1 AQLPRRA
8 LRRRAAARLDRPC
21 LRQPP
26 APVARRRA
34 QRQPRP
40 GHLDRRDATALPDQQ
55 DRHDCRRRHP
65 RPRDGRQ
72 HAPPRDRALRGPRR
86 PRRGQRRLHRGVD
99 VRVRP
104 AHAGRDGRRPRGAD
118 QRPRSRL
125 PLLTMSRLLFF
136 TQEAFRALRR
146 NGAPSMAAVVT
157 TVVTVILLGVLIPIF
172 QTTQAKS
179 DQVRDSLEF
188 RVAIYDDAT
197 KPEINKL
204 EDQLLAIPHVAS
216 ARLITKSEALHE
228 LTEDLGK
235 QKSGELLTQL
245 HSNPLPANFEVKA
258 DDASNLDAVRAA
270 VTPPGPSGNPQSI
283 SPIVQDVFDRQED
296 SKKIEQV
303 TSALKIVLTV
313 ITALLII
320 ASLMLV
326 GNTIRLS
333 IYTRRRE
340 VEVMRLVGA
349 TRWFIRWPFMI
360 EGVVVGF
367 AGGLV
372 AILILWLGKITIVD
386 PLSDTFSFLAAQ
398 NNSTLSFPALVAILF
413 GASVLV
419 SAVGSGVTLRR
430 FLKV

>member
-1 AQLPRRA
+1 
-8 LRRRAAARLDRPC
+8 
-21 LRQPP
+21 
-26 APVARRRA
+26 
-34 QRQPRP
+34 
-40 GHLDRRDATALPDQQ
+40 
-55 DRHDCRRRHP
+55 
-65 RPRDGRQ
+65 
-72 HAPPRDRALRGPRR
+72 
-86 PRRGQRRLHRGVD
+86 
-99 VRVRP
+99 
-104 AHAGRDGRRPRGAD
+104 
-118 QRPRSRL
+118 
-125 PLLTMSRLLFF
+125 MSRLLFF

-146 NGAPSMAAVVT
+146 NGAPSMAAIVT

-188 RVAIYDDAT
+188 RVAIFDDAT
-197 KPEINKL
+197 KAEIAKL
-204 EDQLLAIPHVAS
+204 EDQLLAIPHVA
-216 ARLITKSEALHE
+216 AVRLISKSEALDE

-258 DDASNLDAVRAA
+258 DDASNLDSVRAA
-270 VTPPGPSGNPQSI
+270 VTPPGPSGKPQPI

-367 AGGLV
+367 FGGLV
-372 AILILWLGKITIVD
+372 AILILWLGKLTIVD
-386 PLSDTFSFLAAQ
+386 PLSNSIGFLAAQ
-398 NNSTLSFPALVAILF
+398 NSTTLSFPALVAILF
-413 GASVLV
+413 AAAVLV

>member
-1 AQLPRRA
+1 
-8 LRRRAAARLDRPC
+8 
-21 LRQPP
+21 
-26 APVARRRA
+26 
-34 QRQPRP
+34 
-40 GHLDRRDATALPDQQ
+40 
-55 DRHDCRRRHP
+55 
-65 RPRDGRQ
+65 
-72 HAPPRDRALRGPRR
+72 
-86 PRRGQRRLHRGVD
+86 
-99 VRVRP
+99 
-104 AHAGRDGRRPRGAD
+104 
-118 QRPRSRL
+118 
-125 PLLTMSRLLFF
+125 MSRLLFF

-146 NGAPSMAAVVT
+146 NGAPSMAAIVT

-179 DQVRDSLEF
+179 DQVRDSLET

-197 KPEINKL
+197 KSEIAKL

-216 ARLITKSEALHE
+216 VNLITKAEALHE
-228 LTEDLGK
+228 LSEDLGK
-235 QKSGELLTQL
+235 EKSGELLTQL
-245 HSNPLPANFEVKA
+245 HSNPLPANFSVKA
-258 DDASNLDAVRAA
+258 DDASNLDSVEAA
-270 VTPPGPSGNPQSI
+270 IMPPGPNGKPQPI
-283 SPIVQDVFDRQED
+283 SPIIQDQFNRQED

-313 ITALLII
+313 ITALLIV

-367 AGGLV
+367 FGGLV
-372 AILILWLGKITIVD
+372 AILILWLGKLTIVD
-386 PLSDTFSFLAAQ
+386 PLSDSIGFLAAQ
-398 NNSTLSFPALVAILF
+398 NSTTLSFPALVAILF
-413 GASVLV
+413 AAAVLV
-419 SAVGSGVTLRR
+419 SAIGSGVTLRR

>member
-1 AQLPRRA
+1 
-8 LRRRAAARLDRPC
+8 
-21 LRQPP
+21 
-26 APVARRRA
+26 
-34 QRQPRP
+34 
-40 GHLDRRDATALPDQQ
+40 
-55 DRHDCRRRHP
+55 
-65 RPRDGRQ
+65 
-72 HAPPRDRALRGPRR
+72 
-86 PRRGQRRLHRGVD
+86 
-99 VRVRP
+99 
-104 AHAGRDGRRPRGAD
+104 
-118 QRPRSRL
+118 
-125 PLLTMSRLLFF
+125 MSRLLFF

-157 TVVTVILLGVLIPIF
+157 TIVTVILLGVLIPIF

-179 DQVRDSLEF
+179 NQVRDSLEF

-197 KPEINKL
+197 RAEINQL
-204 EDQLLAIPHVAS
+204 QEELLAIPHVAS
-216 ARLITKSEALHE
+216 ARLITKAQALNE
-228 LTEDLGK
+228 LKQDLGK
-235 QKSGELLTQL
+235 KKSGELLAQL
-245 HSNPLPANFEVKA
+245 HTNPLPANFQVKA
-258 DDASNLDAVRAA
+258 DDASNLGAVEAA
-270 VTPPGPSGNPQSI
+270 VTPPGPNGKPKPISSI
-283 SPIVQDVFDRQED
+283 IPTENGVFSRQED

-313 ITALLII
+313 ITALLIV

-367 AGGLV
+367 FGGLV
-372 AILILWLGKITIVD
+372 AILILWLGKLTIVD
-386 PLSDTFSFLAAQ
+386 PLSSSIGFLAAQ
-398 NNSTLSFPALVAILF
+398 NSTTLSFPALVAILF
-413 GASVLV
+413 GAAVLV